1 MEPSKEFDELFA
13 DMKNVERSNEA
24 RRNTWLVVKD
34 RMEKKKRRVFPAI
47 ISLAIV
53 AIASFLIITYLM
65 PSETEQTE
73 QAEQI
78 TQPFNNDEVMIAVLE
93 KEYNGPDEEFERLR
107 QEWFDLQSKT
117 SVESQEEYDML
128 LVSKEYKEMMNY
140 YYSSFDKYFT
150 ENLLENALS
159 TNMVFK
165 YNPYLVEK
173 NIVIH
178 IERVQLNQDKDH
190 PNIYRPILEISLTN
204 SKGEKIFHTLKEEF
218 IFSKTEPGKIGRY
231 NGTGDVD
238 GIPLRDKI
246 ENFDAYVNT
255 DK

>member
-24 RRNTWLVVKD
+24 RRNTWLAVKG

-65 PSETEQTE
+65 PSEPEQTAKSLTNE
-73 QAEQI
+73 
-78 TQPFNNDEVMIAVLE
+78 EVIMAVLE
-93 KEYNGPDEEFERLR
+93 REYNGPDEELERLM

-117 SVESQEEYDML
+117 NAESQEEYDKL
-128 LVSKEYKEMMNY
+128 LDSKEYKDYMNY
-140 YYSSFDKYFT
+140 YYSSFSEYFT
-150 ENLLENALS
+150 ENELKQAIN
-159 TNMVFK
+159 TVMVFK
-165 YNPYLVEK
+165 YNHDLLDKDISIHLEK
-173 NIVIH
+173 VQ
-178 IERVQLNQDKDH
+178 IEQEKDH
-190 PNIYRPILEISLTN
+190 PNIYRPIVEISLTN

-246 ENFDAYVNT
+246 ENFNAYVTT

>member
-24 RRNTWLVVKD
+24 RRNTWLAVKG

-65 PSETEQTE
+65 PSEPEQTAKSLTNE
-73 QAEQI
+73 
-78 TQPFNNDEVMIAVLE
+78 EVIMAVLE
-93 KEYNGPDEEFERLR
+93 REYNGPDEELERLM

-117 SVESQEEYDML
+117 NAESQEEYDKL
-128 LVSKEYKEMMNY
+128 LDSKEYKDYMNY
-140 YYSSFDKYFT
+140 YYSSFSEYFT
-150 ENLLENALS
+150 ENELKQAIN
-159 TNMVFK
+159 TVMVFK
-165 YNPYLVEK
+165 YNHFLLDNDISIHLEK
-173 NIVIH
+173 VQ
-178 IERVQLNQDKDH
+178 IEQEKDH
-190 PNIYRPILEISLTN
+190 PNIYRPIIEVSLTN

-231 NGTGDVD
+231 NVLSDSD

-246 ENFDAYVNT
+246 ENFDAYVTT

>member
-24 RRNTWLVVKD
+24 RRNTWLAVKG

-65 PSETEQTE
+65 PSEPEQTAKSLTNE
-73 QAEQI
+73 
-78 TQPFNNDEVMIAVLE
+78 EVIMAVLE
-93 KEYNGPDEEFERLR
+93 REYNGPDEELERLM

-117 SVESQEEYDML
+117 SAESQEEYNKL
-128 LVSKEYKEMMNY
+128 LDSKEYKDYMNY
-140 YYSSFDKYFT
+140 YYSSFSEYFT
-150 ENLLENALS
+150 ENELKQAIN
-159 TNMVFK
+159 TVMVFK
-165 YNPYLVEK
+165 YNHYLLDKDISIHLEK
-173 NIVIH
+173 VQ
-178 IERVQLNQDKDH
+178 IEQEKDH
-190 PNIYRPILEISLTN
+190 PNIYRPIVEVSLTN
-204 SKGEKIFHTLKEEF
+204 SKGQKISHTLKEEF

-231 NGTGDVD
+231 NVMRDSD
-238 GIPLRDKI
+238 GVPLRDKI